1 MSDFG
6 ELQIVPHYLMSG
18 ATQVFGFNPEYMA
31 VSYLDG
37 FQKSPL
43 AKTGDSDKEQVLVD
57 CTLEMT
63 SENAHFAIK
72 DLTP

>member
-6 ELQIVPHYLMSG
+6 EMEIVPHYLMVGSN
-18 ATQVFGFNPEYMA
+18 TVFGFNPDYA
-31 VSYLDG
+31 AIAYLDG
-37 FQKSPL
+37 FNKQAL

-63 SENAHFAIK
+63 SENAHFKIA
-72 DLTP
+72 DLTA